1 MDEHYRVPPISF
13 SELPLATAP
22 SRAES
27 VTSEPPDPLNRRN
40 NPDLDGLLRRSTTSE
55 STRDDVCLLDI
66 QYLDLIFKF
75 QLLVK
80 KTGNG
85 AALGPQ
91 SMKSDVFS
99 SLPTALTD
107 LRVWAYD
114 LSGGDDS
121 FLKSLRNLAS
131 RNYDLNAR
139 LQQILGNI
147 SHLLASIDDEADNSE
162 EVRSRFAV
170 LLV

>member
-1 MDEHYRVPPISF
+1 MDEHYKVPPISF
-13 SELPLATAP
+13 SKLPLATAP
-22 SRAES
+22 SQAES
-27 VTSEPPDPLNRRN
+27 VTSEPPDPLNPRDH
-40 NPDLDGLLRRSTTSE
+40 PDLDSLLQRSTTSE
-55 STRDDVCLLDI
+55 STRDDVCPLDI

-91 SMKSDVFS
+91 STKSDVFS
-99 SLPTALTD
+99 SLQTALVD

-114 LSGGDDS
+114 LSGDDDS
-121 FLKSLRNLAS
+121 FFESLRSLAS

-139 LQQILGNI
+139 LQRILGNI
-147 SHLLASIDDEADNSE
+147 SHLLASIDGEADNSE
-162 EVRSRFAV
+162 EVRSRFAA